1 MRLRLTNLLKVMRLV
16 NDSPVIQKNSTVM
29 QGIYHFRF
37 VKIHETIQY
46 KQNYNAG
53 YRLQLLI
60 TLHHSFI
67 NCNRYIFTQH
77 INHQRN
83 YMRNKNIRVFCFLL
97 NFLQKAE
104 IARKRIHLLKAWKN
118 HAHTHI
124 QLQLSN
130 HFQPLCGG
138 HVRPQLVAM
147 NSQASFYPV
156 YEQQET
162 YLDNLFVETLLSA
175 VA

>member
-104 IARKRIHLLKAWKN
+104 IARKGIHLLKA
-118 HAHTHI
+118 
-124 QLQLSN
+124 
-130 HFQPLCGG
+130 
-138 HVRPQLVAM
+138 
-147 NSQASFYPV
+147 
-156 YEQQET
+156 
-162 YLDNLFVETLLSA
+162 
-175 VA
+175 